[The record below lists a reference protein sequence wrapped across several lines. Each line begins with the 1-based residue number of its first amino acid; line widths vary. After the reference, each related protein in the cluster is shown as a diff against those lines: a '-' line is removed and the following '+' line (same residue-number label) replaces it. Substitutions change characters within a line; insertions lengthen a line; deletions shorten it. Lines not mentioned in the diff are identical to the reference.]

1 MRIVRNIGKCLVA
14 ALFLCLLVAPVVLLF
29 YISDREQSQYQP
41 APNVELTD
49 FAYGKLCAVTRR
61 DVEEQITVS
70 GRVVSGGVVFIEL
83 SQYKNPYD
91 IRMVVDYGQRVDTGD
106 ILGYYKGEPVLADK
120 AGIVKRI
127 SQGSDS
133 YIMLE
138 SIDDLVLSV
147 QVTDQRA
154 LSCFTGENA
163 QLTTEDG
170 KIFTVKEIEETAG
183 GATIL
188 LACDNQALIYG
199 GEYDKL
205 VLKTGRVFPQAL
217 MVEESCVYTHPGEK
231 QYYIRQ
237 VEADGTFVEEREVTL
252 GYTVDGYVCVSGVP
266 EGTWCDS
273 GYKAVIEGG
282 GNG

>member
-1 MRIVRNIGKCLVA
+1 MKIVRMIVKCLVA
-14 ALFLCLLVAPVVLLF
+14 ALFLCLLAAPVGLLF

-41 APNVELTD
+41 APNVELKD
-49 FAYGKLCAVTRR
+49 FAYGKICAVARR

-70 GRVVSGGVVFIEL
+70 GRVVSDGVVFIEL

-91 IRMVVDYGQRVDTGD
+91 IRMVVDYGQRVEAGD

-120 AGIVKRI
+120 SGIIKRV

-138 SIDDLVLSV
+138 STDDLVLSLTC
-147 QVTDQRA
+147 TDERL

-163 QLTTEDG
+163 KLTTEDG
-170 KIFTVKEIEETAG
+170 KILTVKKIEEAAG

-188 LACDNQALIYG
+188 LACENQALTYG
-199 GEYDKL
+199 AEYDEL
-205 VLKTGRVFPQAL
+205 ILKTGRVFPQAL
-217 MVEESCVYTHPGEK
+217 MVEQSCVYTHPGEK

-237 VEADGTFVEEREVTL
+237 VEANGTFVAEKEVTL
-252 GYTVDGYVCVSGVP
+252 GYTVGGYVCVSGVP